1 MHAHPCA
8 LGQSKREA
16 RHLRCILPGNM
27 PAEKEDKQWE
37 EGERVEGRR
46 VMNSRLRCYG
56 NVQGRARA
64 CTDHIVCLFFL
75 PPLSLNNNP
84 YGACKWLRCAF
95 TRTSDR
101 RVAACNGVLGTA
113 RCCSEHYVICFVQAL
128 HQNFLSATTE
138 VQTSGQPHI
147 RTPSLRSQGDKS
159 DTTIQTCRT
168 KGDRRATVGH
178 LLV

>member
-1 MHAHPCA
+1 MHAHPSA
-8 LGQSKREA
+8 LSQSKREA

-56 NVQGRARA
+56 NVQGSY
-64 CTDHIVCLFFL
+64 CVPFF
-75 PPLSLNNNP
+75 PPSSLNNNP

-101 RVAACNGVLGTA
+101 RVAACKGVLGTA

-128 HQNFLSATTE
+128 HQNFLATTTE

-147 RTPSLRSQGDKS
+147 RIPSLIAGR
-159 DTTIQTCRT
+159 
-168 KGDRRATVGH
+168 
-178 LLV
+178 